1 MKRYEI
7 VLIDFPFVDKPWES
21 KKRPCVLLSHPKG
34 EHGIVVIEYITSK
47 EVISKIS
54 DDDIL
59 IKPDTQNNLTKDSVV
74 QVYKLA
80 SVMENVI
87 IASVGTLSEK
97 DSQKIEKSLSG
108 LFELGDQD

>member
-7 VLIDFPFVDKPWES
+7 VLIDFPFVDKPWVS
-21 KKRPCVLLSHPKG
+21 KKLPCVLLSHPKG
-34 EHGIVVIEYITSK
+34 EHGIVVIAYITSK

-97 DSQKIEKSLSG
+97 DSEKVKKNLQK
-108 LFELGDQD
+108 LFKLKDNE